1 MAFSF
6 TRFFRND
13 ESGAISSMYAISI
26 LPLIVMTG
34 VAFDYGRM
42 MGLDTELQN
51 AADQA
56 ALAAATQLDGS
67 ADAITNSQI
76 AATDALGN
84 QTRFANDGGG
94 RTIHSS
100 GLTFVYF
107 ERYENDA
114 PVNET
119 TVPQD
124 ANVVL
129 VNVEDRAVR
138 YALTPV
144 MAAFSGGVARGSAM
158 ATLEAA
164 TCNVPPLMFCVPND
178 AFGSADRGFPR
189 PSDIGRG
196 MKLHFKSKDV
206 KDNPGNPNDDT
217 IDSTDWAPGNFG
229 FLDLDYYKAG
239 KGQNSTTGLN
249 SDFLGCTGKPPKSNP
264 GFRTPEGSALNSRF
278 DMFSPPTQ
286 SCDNDTGDFCPSQN
300 TTKNRVIEVK
310 NANCDPLNQGQG
322 NSASFEKL
330 PAGIQPPP
338 SGLTNPGYPKD
349 NCFNN
354 AVLPCSVTG
363 DGNWNADDWLGS
375 WHQTSQATILS
386 TMDPQGN
393 SWDLND
399 DGKLSRYEV
408 YEWELADKANRLK
421 PKYLGM
427 VPGNNP
433 SQDKHY
439 CAFPQPKLA
448 PPGVIAGG
456 DQKDRRI
463 ITVAAVDCTS
473 LNGKDEVD
481 IVRWVDLFLVQP
493 VDTTADDRNFF
504 TEIKGPAAKGGSRN
518 PAFQY
523 YGRRKAVLLR

>member
-1 MAFSF
+1 MAFSVS
-6 TRFFRND
+6 TFFRSD
-13 ESGAISSMYAISI
+13 ESGAISAMYAIAI
-26 LPLIVMTG
+26 LPLVVMAG

-67 ADAITNSQI
+67 TDAITNSQI
-76 AATDALGN
+76 AAANALGN

-94 RTIHSS
+94 RAIPTS
-100 GLTFVYF
+100 GLSFVYF
-107 ERYENDA
+107 NGYEDDA

-119 TVPQD
+119 TVPED
-124 ANVVL
+124 AKVVL

-144 MAAFSGGVARGSAM
+144 MATFSGGVARSSAM
-158 ATLEAA
+158 ATLQTA
-164 TCNVPPLMFCVPND
+164 TCNVPPLMFCVPNT
-178 AFGSADRGFPR
+178 ALGTADRSFPR
-189 PSDIGRG
+189 ATDIGSG

-206 KDNPGNPNDDT
+206 KDNPNKPQDDT
-217 IDSTDWAPGNFG
+217 IDETDWAPGNFG

-249 SDFLGCTGKPPKSNP
+249 SDFLGCTGEPPKSNP

-278 DMFSPPTQ
+278 DIFPAPTQ
-286 SCDNDTGDFCPSQN
+286 SCNPATGDFCPSQN
-300 TTKNRVIEVK
+300 TTKNRVLEVQ
-310 NANCDPLNQGQG
+310 NASCDPLPG
-322 NSASFEKL
+322 NGKNTDFEEP
-330 PAGIQPPP
+330 PAGLQPPP
-338 SGLTNPGYPKD
+338 SGLSKPGYPQD

-354 AVLPCSVTG
+354 AILPCNVTG
-363 DGNWNADDWLGS
+363 DGNWSADTWLNT
-375 WHQTSQATILS
+375 WHGTSQATILATS
-386 TMDPQGN
+386 DSSGN

-427 VPGNNP
+427 VAGNNG
-433 SQDKHY
+433 QTKHY
-439 CAFPQPKLA
+439 CAFPQPKNA
-448 PPGVIAGG
+448 PPGVPSGG

-463 ITVAAVDCTS
+463 ITVAAVDCTN
-473 LNGKDEVD
+473 LNGKNVVD

-493 VDTTADDRNFF
+493 VNTTADDRNFF
-504 TEIKGPAAKGGSRN
+504 TEIKGPAAKGGDRD